1 MTETTEKRTGFLATY
16 FDRDAVL
23 LIAKTAGILA
33 WVILGIYILTTL
45 ISFSQFMLQ
54 YITGIYYQKG
64 LTIVDI
70 ASFFTPYFMQPIPGL
85 VYFIG
90 LKFAEHGL
98 LILLDIEDN
107 TRRAA
112 RNGS

>member
-1 MTETTEKRTGFLATY
+1 MTESNENRTGFLATY
-16 FDRDAVL
+16 YDRDSVL
-23 LIAKTAGILA
+23 KIARVAGIFA
-33 WVILGIYILTTL
+33 WIALGVYTFTTL
-45 ISFSQFMLQ
+45 ISFTQFMLQ
-54 YITGIYYQKG
+54 FVTGIFYQKG
-64 LTIVDI
+64 MSIVDVVNYF
-70 ASFFTPYFMQPIPGL
+70 SPYFLQFMPGL

-112 RNGS
+112 RNGK

>member
-1 MTETTEKRTGFLATY
+1 MTESNEKRTGFLATY
-16 FDRDAVL
+16 FDRDAVVK
-23 LIAKTAGILA
+23 IARIAGIFA
-33 WVILGIYILTTL
+33 WVTLGVYAITTL
-45 ISFSQFMLQ
+45 VSFTQFMLQ
-54 YITGIYYQKG
+54 FVTGIFYQKG
-64 LTIVDI
+64 MSIVDVI
-70 ASFFTPYFMQPIPGL
+70 SYFSPYFLQLMPGL

-112 RNGS
+112 RNGK

>member
-1 MTETTEKRTGFLATY
+1 MTESAEKRTGFLATY

-23 LIAKTAGILA
+23 KIARTAGILA
-33 WVILGIYILTTL
+33 WVILGIYVLTTAV
-45 ISFSQFMLQ
+45 SVMQFLLQ
-54 YITGIYYQKG
+54 FATGVYYQKG
-64 LTIVDI
+64 MSIFDV
-70 ASFFTPYFMQPIPGL
+70 AGFFMPYFLQPVPGL

-107 TRRAA
+107 TRRSA
-112 RNGS
+112 RNGG

>member
-1 MTETTEKRTGFLATY
+1 MDESTEKRTGFLATY

-23 LIAKTAGILA
+23 KIARIAGIFA
-33 WVILGIYILTTL
+33 WVALGIYIFTTL
-45 ISFSQFMLQ
+45 ISFTQFMLQ
-54 YITGIYYQKG
+54 FVTGIFYQKG
-64 LTIVDI
+64 MSIVDV
-70 ASFFTPYFMQPIPGL
+70 AGYFTPYLLQIVPGL

-98 LILLDIEDN
+98 LILLDVEDN

-112 RNGS
+112 RKQ